1 VDLSDEVELY
11 VDLNGEEE
19 QNEEHGVELN
29 DVEQS
34 CEALNDGELNDE
46 VHDHEDHVDH
56 EEAFFLFFF
65 YIDFFI
71 RFF

>member
-1 VDLSDEVELY
+1 VDLNDEVELY

-34 CEALNDGELNDE
+34 GEALNDGGLNDE
-46 VHDHEDHVDH
+46 VHDHVDH